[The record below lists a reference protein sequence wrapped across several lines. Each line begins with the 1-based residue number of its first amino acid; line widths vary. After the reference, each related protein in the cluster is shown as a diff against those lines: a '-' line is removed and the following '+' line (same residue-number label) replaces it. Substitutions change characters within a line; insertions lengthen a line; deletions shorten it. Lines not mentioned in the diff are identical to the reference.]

1 LEADLSLDATLPSL
15 PSDHEAGIAG
25 PDFHWMQAL
34 LGRAGLGVDPGS
46 AAIMEAFKICEGKP
60 GSVAGRVAHLTTD
73 PLDRLTLAALYLEG
87 LNLDLR
93 RRLRSKGGTTNAW
106 DDDDFTSRSVL
117 SAERLVRWLGGV
129 DQGLRRRIAE
139 RLLPQ
144 SGLAARRLIERNGA
158 ATPLDGGVR
167 LTPFLSSLLYPGD
180 AGGERVLEAG
190 LKLVQP
196 SERLADVVLTAVQRP
211 QLEQFLA
218 LCSAE
223 QGSGKS
229 ILLWGRS
236 GAGKTLSARAIAGEL
251 GLPLLLVRTQDPEFE
266 SDLIEKAAAAAQIEG
281 AAIFFDECGRWL
293 DKDRHEHGPSSE
305 AAMLLQ
311 LLQDHTGVVI
321 AAMNQSWVRLNEA
334 FQRRFPTQVCYGE
347 TDAALRADLWRR
359 HLRRPLSSGVLE
371 RTAQIYDI
379 SGGLIRNA
387 ATRLNLGPHS
397 EDVTWEEMQA
407 AVSTQLHGLLEW
419 RSLSVTSRSGRI
431 GLDHE
436 SRRSLQ
442 DLAKLW
448 NRNAL
453 NSHED
458 NHRTGRGYKVLFRGE
473 ASDQWDGLAYL
484 AHCLRRTLQTVD
496 LHDLMPKDSHDS
508 AIEPSDLRRSVESCS
523 LTNGLPVLT
532 ITRAESGKD
541 DTGWLL
547 AGAFAEAGGFGI
559 LCLMTDLVPPE
570 RFNPQAFGP
579 WIRLRSKPKTT
590 LPPVL
595 VGLERRQLQVR
606 DTGLVDQLLRLRTD
620 RLELMARWALA
631 RQRLDE
637 DRDIPGIILEKYVKS
652 TLELLVKP
660 GIQTP
665 IF

>member
-1 LEADLSLDATLPSL
+1 MDALK
-15 PSDHEAGIAG
+15 
-25 PDFHWMQAL
+25 
-34 LGRAGLGVDPGS
+34 V
-46 AAIMEAFKICEGKP
+46 CEGKP
-60 GSVAGRVAHLTTD
+60 GSVAARVAHLASD
-73 PLDRLTLAALYLEG
+73 PLDRLILAALYLEG

-93 RRLRSKGGTTNAW
+93 RGLRSKGGATNGW
-106 DDDDFTSRSVL
+106 DDDAFTRRNML
-117 SAERLVRWLGGV
+117 SAERMVQWLGGN
-129 DQGLRRRIAE
+129 DQGLRRRVAE

-144 SGLAARRLIERNGA
+144 TGLAARRLIERSGA

-180 AGGERVLEAG
+180 AQGDRILDAG
-190 LKLVQP
+190 LRLVQP
-196 SERLADVVLTAVQRP
+196 TERLADVVLNGIQRP

-218 LCSAE
+218 LCRAD

-236 GAGKTLSARAIAGEL
+236 GAGKTLTARAIAGEL

-293 DKDRHEHGPSSE
+293 DKESQEHGPSSE

-321 AAMNQSWVRLNEA
+321 AAMNQSWARLNEA
-334 FQRRFPTQVCYGE
+334 FQRRFPTQVSYGE
-347 TDAALRADLWRR
+347 TDDALRAALWRR
-359 HLRRPLSSGVLE
+359 HLKRPLRSGVLE
-371 RTAQIYDI
+371 RAARVYDI

-387 ATRLNLGPHS
+387 ADRLNLSPRDQ
-397 EDVTWEEMQA
+397 DVTWNEMQA

-419 RSLSVTSRSGRI
+419 RRLSATSRSGRI
-431 GLDHE
+431 GLDRE

-448 NRNAL
+448 NG
-453 NSHED
+453 NSLHSYED
-458 NHRTGRGYKVLFRGE
+458 NHRTGGGFKVLLRGE

-484 AHCLRRTLQTVD
+484 AHRLRRTVQTVD
-496 LHDLMPKDSHDS
+496 LHDLMPKDTHHS
-508 AIEPSDLRRSVESCS
+508 AIEAPDLRRSVESCS

-532 ITRAESGKD
+532 ITRTEGEKD
-541 DTGWLL
+541 DTGWRL

-559 LCLMTDLVPPE
+559 LCLMTDLAPPE

-579 WIRLRSKPKTT
+579 WLMLRSKPMKK

-595 VGLERRQLQVR
+595 VGLERRHLQAG
-606 DTGLVDQLLRLRTD
+606 DPGLLDQLLRLRTE
-620 RLELMARWALA
+620 RLELLARWALS

-637 DRDIPGIILEKYVKS
+637 GKEIPGLILEKYVKS
-652 TLELLVKP
+652 ALELLVKP